1 MPQTNYTP
9 IQLYR
14 SSTASATPAAGNL
27 QDGELALNDQ
37 DGKLFYKDASG
48 NVQQLAAKVLDA
60 AHGGTGQTSF
70 AVGDILYASG
80 TSALSKLSPGTSG
93 YVLTSGGAGAAP
105 TWTAVSGGGGM
116 VYPGAGIAVS
126 TGSAW
131 TTSKTA
137 PSGTIVGTT
146 DSQTLT
152 NKVLG
157 DCTVDGTN
165 TIGFRNIPQNSQSS
179 SYTLV
184 LTDAGKHV
192 YKPAS
197 SGTGDTYTI
206 PANSSVAFPIGT
218 AITFVNDSSSG
229 GSATIA
235 ITTDTLVLSPT
246 GSTGTRT
253 LAAGGIATAIKVTST
268 KWMISGTGLS

>member
-14 SSTASATPAAGNL
+14 SATAAAAPVAGNL
-27 QDGELALNDQ
+27 QDGELALNYQ
-37 DGKLFYKDASG
+37 DGKLYYKDASG
-48 NVQQLAAKVLDA
+48 SVQQLAAKTLDA
-60 AHGGTGQTSF
+60 AHGGTGQTSY
-70 AVGDILYASG
+70 AVGDLLYASG
-80 TSALSKLSPGTSG
+80 AATLAKLSPGTSG
-93 YVLTSGGAGAAP
+93 HVLTSNGAGAAP
-105 TWTAVSGGGGM
+105 SWTAVSGGGGM

-131 TTSKTA
+131 GTSKSA
-137 PSGTIVGTT
+137 PSGAIVGTSDT
-146 DSQTLT
+146 QTLT
-152 NKVLG
+152 NKTLG

-165 TIGFRNIPQNSQSS
+165 TVGFRNIPQNSQSG

-184 LTDAGKHV
+184 LTDAGKHI

-206 PANSSVAFPIGT
+206 PANSSVAFPTGT
-218 AITFVNDSSSG
+218 ALTFVNDASSG

-235 ITTDTLVLSPT
+235 ITSDTLVLSPT
-246 GSTGTRT
+246 GSTGSRT
-253 LAAGGIATAIKVTST
+253 LAAGGIATAIKVTAT
-268 KWMISGTGLS
+268 RWMISGTGLS